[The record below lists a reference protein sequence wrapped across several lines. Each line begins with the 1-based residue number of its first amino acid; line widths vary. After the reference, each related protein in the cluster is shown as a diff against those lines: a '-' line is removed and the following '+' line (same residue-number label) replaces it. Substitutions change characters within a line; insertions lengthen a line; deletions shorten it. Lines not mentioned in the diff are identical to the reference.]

1 MENLSN
7 KLNILI
13 ERMKSLQT
21 TFYKEQGVNDLW
33 SNSKV
38 YEIIIANGL
47 SHNLIPGHSG
57 SRDAI
62 DNNNIK
68 YEYKHFKKLSSNHS
82 WTFNDYSENTI
93 KGLIDNE
100 YRLIFAH
107 INDEN
112 YPPKFDWYY
121 QIEGIDV
128 GNYLAEATKSIK
140 NNRKMINISENQI
153 KRFLVSSEKIFV
165 KNNYV
170 QKYQMYLKEIFDIT
184 EALEKLTGVKNSLT
198 SNKFWE
204 IFIAYQLGHKVNSEQ
219 GGRKGAHDA
228 YDEFGNSYE
237 YKVSKSFSWN
247 FQDISNEVLDK
258 YYNDA
263 AIILAVVDKENFLVK
278 AIFSVKPQIAVP
290 FIKEKLKTKMNKLKI
305 QNKEIRRKQISLS
318 KGDLKF
324 LQSSKLF

>member
-140 NNRKMINISENQI
+140 NNRKIINISENQI
-153 KRFLVSSEKIFV
+153 KRFLV
-165 KNNYV
+165 
-170 QKYQMYLKEIFDIT
+170 
-184 EALEKLTGVKNSLT
+184 NS
-198 SNKFWE
+198 
-204 IFIAYQLGHKVNSEQ
+204 
-219 GGRKGAHDA
+219 
-228 YDEFGNSYE
+228 
-237 YKVSKSFSWN
+237 
-247 FQDISNEVLDK
+247 
-258 YYNDA
+258 
-263 AIILAVVDKENFLVK
+263 
-278 AIFSVKPQIAVP
+278 
-290 FIKEKLKTKMNKLKI
+290 
-305 QNKEIRRKQISLS
+305 
-318 KGDLKF
+318 
-324 LQSSKLF
+324 

>member
-1 MENLSN
+1 MDNLSN
-7 KLNILI
+7 KLNLLI
-13 ERMKSLQT
+13 ERMKNLQT
-21 TFYKEQGVNDLW
+21 IFYKEQGVNDLW

-57 SRDAI
+57 SRDAF
-62 DNNNIK
+62 DNDNIK

-93 KGLIDNE
+93 KELINNE

-107 INDEN
+107 IDDEI

-121 QIEGIDV
+121 QIDGRDV

-140 NNRKMINISENQI
+140 NNRKMINISENKI
-153 KRFLVSSEKIFV
+153 KQFLIHSEKIFI
-165 KNNYV
+165 KNDIL
-170 QKYQMYLKEIFDIT
+170 QKYKIYLKEIFSIT
-184 EALEKLTGVKNSLT
+184 KELEILTGVKNSLT

-204 IFIAYQLGHKVNSEQ
+204 IFIANQLGHKVNSEQ

-228 YDEFGNSYE
+228 YDEYGNSYE

-247 FQDISNEVLDK
+247 FQDISGEVLNK
-258 YYNDA
+258 YYSDK

-278 AIFSVKPQIAVP
+278 AIFSVQPKIAVP
-290 FIKEKLKTKMNKLKI
+290 FIKEKLETKINKFKI
-305 QNKEIRRKQISLS
+305 QKKEIRRKQISLS

-324 LQSSKLF
+324 LNSSKIF

>member
-62 DNNNIK
+62 DNNNNK

-153 KRFLVSSEKIFV
+153 KRFLVNSEKIFV
-165 KNNYV
+165 KNNNV

-184 EALEKLTGVKNSLT
+184 KALEMLTGVKNSLT

-204 IFIAYQLGHKVNSEQ
+204 IFIAYKLGHKVNSEQ

-324 LQSSKLF
+324 LQYSQLF

>member
-21 TFYKEQGVNDLW
+21 TFYEEQGVNDLW

-82 WTFNDYSENTI
+82 WTFNDYSEN
-93 KGLIDNE
+93 
-100 YRLIFAH
+100 
-107 INDEN
+107 
-112 YPPKFDWYY
+112 PPKFDWYY

-204 IFIAYQLGHKVNSEQ
+204 IFIAYKLGHKVNSEQ

-228 YDEFGNSYE
+228 FDEFGNSYE

-324 LQSSKLF
+324 LQASKLF

>member
-100 YRLIFAH
+100 YRLIFAR

-121 QIEGIDV
+121 QIEGKDV

>member
-21 TFYKEQGVNDLW
+21 TFYEEQGVNDLW

-112 YPPKFDWYY
+112 YPPIFDWYY

-128 GNYLAEATKSIK
+128 GNYLVEATKSIK

-165 KNNYV
+165 KNNYL

-184 EALEKLTGVKNSLT
+184 AALEKLTGVKNSLT

-204 IFIAYQLGHKVNSEQ
+204 IFISYQLGHKVNSEQ

-263 AIILAVVDKENFLVK
+263 AIILAVVDKENFMVK

>member
-1 MENLSN
+1 
-7 KLNILI
+7 
-13 ERMKSLQT
+13 
-21 TFYKEQGVNDLW
+21 
-33 SNSKV
+33 
-38 YEIIIANGL
+38 
-47 SHNLIPGHSG
+47 
-57 SRDAI
+57 
-62 DNNNIK
+62 
-68 YEYKHFKKLSSNHS
+68 
-82 WTFNDYSENTI
+82 
-93 KGLIDNE
+93 
-100 YRLIFAH
+100 
-107 INDEN
+107 
-112 YPPKFDWYY
+112 
-121 QIEGIDV
+121 
-128 GNYLAEATKSIK
+128 
-140 NNRKMINISENQI
+140 MINISENQI

-228 YDEFGNSYE
+228 YDKFGHSYE

>member
-1 MENLSN
+1 MDNLSN
-7 KLNILI
+7 QMNKLI
-13 ERMKSLQT
+13 ERMRSLQSI
-21 TFYKEQGVNDLW
+21 FYKKEGVNDLW

-57 SRDAI
+57 SRDAF
-62 DNNNIK
+62 DNDNIQ

-82 WTFNDYSENTI
+82 WTFNDYSDNTI
-93 KGLIDNE
+93 KELTNNK

-107 INDEN
+107 INDET
-112 YPPKFDWYY
+112 YPPQFDWYY
-121 QIEGIDV
+121 QIEGREI
-128 GNYLAEATKSIK
+128 GSYLTEATKRIK

-165 KNNYV
+165 KNNNL
-170 QKYQMYLKEIFDIT
+170 QKYQIYLTEIFDIT
-184 EALEKLTGVKNSLT
+184 KELEILTGVKNSLT

-204 IFIAYQLGHKVNSEQ
+204 IFIANKLGHKVNSEQ

-228 YDEFGNSYE
+228 YDEFGNSFE

-258 YYNDA
+258 YNKDA
-263 AIILAVVDKENFLVK
+263 AIILAVVDKDNFLVK
-278 AIFSVKPQIAVP
+278 AIYSVKPDIAVP
-290 FIKEKLKTKMNKLKI
+290 YIKEKLKNKINKFKI
-305 QNKEIRRKQISLS
+305 QKKEIRRKQISLS
-318 KGDLKF
+318 KRDLELLKF
-324 LQSSKLF
+324 IKIF